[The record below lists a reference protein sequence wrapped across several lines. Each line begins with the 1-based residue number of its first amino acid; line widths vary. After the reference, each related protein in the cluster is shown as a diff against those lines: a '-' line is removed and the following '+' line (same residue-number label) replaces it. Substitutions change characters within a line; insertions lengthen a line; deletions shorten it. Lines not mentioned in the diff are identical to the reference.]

1 MRIRKLTKNQIALI
15 SIIIE
20 TGLWVAYLILV
31 CTGLALSSAQQ
42 VAAPEALLGSSFL
55 VYAFIYLHRVA
66 FRRDEYKMLI
76 ITDLVSAVIFLG
88 VGIILFVIPT
98 STTLV
103 LVVTYAFFTTLAL
116 RRIPRLVIWHKL
128 RNILVNLMVWA
139 VLAILILSTHEET
152 TWSALCLAGMV
163 MSIIAVVAM
172 AFSRIRLGVLLRI
185 MRKTYVGEIFFGLV
199 TLIAVFSYVFF
210 MLEPTTFK
218 SYGDALWYSFA
229 IVTTIGF
236 GDFTVVS
243 LVPRILSVI
252 LGLYGIVVVA
262 AITSVIVNF
271 YMESSREN
279 RAKAVLE
286 EQENMQRQVFG
297 ETSRAENE
305 KQKAEKA
312 EKAEKSAKG
321 SKSKKP
327 KKADEG
333 ESE

>member
-1 MRIRKLTKNQIALI
+1 MRIRKLTKNHIALI

-103 LVVTYAFFTTLAL
+103 LVVTYTFFTTLAL
-116 RRIPRLVIWHKL
+116 RRIPRLIIWHKL

-139 VLAILILSTHEET
+139 ILAILILSTHEET

-185 MRKTYVGEIFFGLV
+185 MRKTYVGEILFGLV

-210 MLEPTTFK
+210 MLEPTFK

-236 GDFTVVS
+236 GDFTAVS

-271 YMESSREN
+271 YMESSHDQ
-279 RAKAVLE
+279 RAKNALE

-312 EKAEKSAKG
+312 EKAKKSAKG